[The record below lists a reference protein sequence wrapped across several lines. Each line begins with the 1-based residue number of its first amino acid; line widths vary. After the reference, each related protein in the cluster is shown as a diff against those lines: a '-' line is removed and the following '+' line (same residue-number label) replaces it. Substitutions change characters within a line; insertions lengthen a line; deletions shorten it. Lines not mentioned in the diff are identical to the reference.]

1 MNLIMTFNTAKCQEI
16 FRNRFTGA
24 SGIPFHDFNSG
35 KTINKT
41 TVDPSDISLY
51 CNARKDDILSFYYKS
66 LLSFSEG
73 LDAFS
78 RKNYTWATIK
88 LYYSVYFG
96 LRSSLLCRNIV
107 LVRAN
112 KHLYK
117 FKIALGE
124 QYDKPKEMTDHG
136 GTIHTYVDLFQ
147 RTDFFCS
154 NTLENMNAYFWLKN
168 CREIVNYKDGVFH
181 DPETIDIWD
190 DIIEDITKFGIKK
203 TLTYLVD
210 EKDKYCFLPEYAVLA
225 IPLNR
230 ILIVAQ
236 EVKNELSEQ
245 LQDSQKDWIKSILK
259 DNLDSE
265 YINKLLL
272 SSN

>member
-1 MNLIMTFNTAKCQEI
+1 MTFNTTKCQEV

-24 SGIPFHDFNSG
+24 SGIPFHDFKSG
-35 KTINKT
+35 KAINQ
-41 TVDPSDISLY
+41 TVVDSLDVLLY
-51 CNARKDDILSFYYKS
+51 DNARKEDILNFYYKA
-66 LLSFSEG
+66 LLSFAEG

-96 LRSSLLCRNIV
+96 LRTSLLCRSII

-117 FKIALGE
+117 LKIASGE
-124 QYDKPKEMTDHG
+124 VYNKPKEMTDHG

-154 NTLENMNAYFWLKN
+154 NTLENMNAYFWIKN

-190 DIIEDITKFGIKK
+190 DIIEDIDKLGIKK
-203 TLTYLVD
+203 TLTHFVD
-210 EKDKYCFLPEYAVLA
+210 ERDKYCFLPEYAILA
-225 IPLNR
+225 IPINR
-230 ILIVAQ
+230 ILMVAQ

-245 LQDSQKDWIKSILK
+245 LQDTQKNWVESILK
-259 DNLDSE
+259 EKLNTE

-272 SSN
+272 DSN

>member
-1 MNLIMTFNTAKCQEI
+1 MIFNTTKCQEI

-24 SGIPFHDFNSG
+24 SGIPFADFRSG
-35 KTINKT
+35 KDINET
-41 TVDPSDISLY
+41 SVNSLDIPLY
-51 CNARKDDILSFYYKS
+51 RNAKKEDILSFYYKA

-73 LDAFS
+73 IDAFS
-78 RKNYTWATIK
+78 RGNYTWATIK

-96 LRSSLLCRNIV
+96 LRVSLLCRNIV
-107 LVRAN
+107 LVRAT

-117 FKIALGE
+117 FKIAFGE

-147 RTDFFCS
+147 RTDYFCS
-154 NTLENMNAYFWLKN
+154 NPLEGINAYFWLKD
-168 CREIVNYKDGVFH
+168 CREIVNYKEGEFH
-181 DPETIDIWD
+181 DPDTLTIWN
-190 DIIEDITKFGIKK
+190 DIIKDMAQIGLKK
-203 TLTYLVD
+203 TLSLYVK

-230 ILIVAQ
+230 ILAVAQ
-236 EVKNELSEQ
+236 EVKNEISDKLNDTQ
-245 LQDSQKDWIKSILK
+245 RDWVKTILQD
-259 DNLDSE
+259 NLETE

-272 SSN
+272 N

>member
-1 MNLIMTFNTAKCQEI
+1 MY
-16 FRNRFTGA
+16 G
-24 SGIPFHDFNSG
+24 
-35 KTINKT
+35 
-41 TVDPSDISLY
+41 
-51 CNARKDDILSFYYKS
+51 NARKEDILSFYYKA
-66 LLSFSEG
+66 LLSFAEG
-73 LDAFS
+73 LDAFT

-96 LRSSLLCRNIV
+96 LRSSLLCRNII

-117 FKIALGE
+117 LKIAPGE
-124 QYDKPKEMTDHG
+124 FYDKPKEMTDHG

-147 RTDFFCS
+147 RTDFICS

-181 DPETIDIWD
+181 DPETIDVWD
-190 DIIEDITKFGIKK
+190 DIIVDINKFGIKK
-203 TLTYLVD
+203 TLTYFVD

-236 EVKNELSEQ
+236 EIKNELSEQ
-245 LQDSQKDWIKSILK
+245 LQDSQKDWIESILK

-272 SSN
+272 SSD

>member
-1 MNLIMTFNTAKCQEI
+1 MIFNTTKCQEI

-24 SGIPFHDFNSG
+24 SGIPFHDFRSG
-35 KTINKT
+35 KTINET
-41 TVDPSDISLY
+41 SVDPSDIPLY
-51 CNARKDDILSFYYKS
+51 RNARKEDILSFYYKA

-73 LDAFS
+73 LDSFS

-107 LVRAN
+107 LVRAD

-117 FKIALGE
+117 FKIAFGE
-124 QYDKPKEMTDHG
+124 HYDKPKEMTDHG
-136 GTIHTYVDLFQ
+136 GAIHTYVDLFQ

-154 NTLENMNAYFWLKN
+154 NTLESMNAYFWLKK

-181 DPETIDIWD
+181 DPETIAIWD
-190 DIIEDITKFGIKK
+190 DIITYINKVGIKK
-203 TLTYLVD
+203 TLSSFID
-210 EKDKYCFLPEYAVLA
+210 EKEKYCFLPEYAILA

-245 LQDSQKDWIKSILK
+245 LQDSQKNWIEAMLSDKIEC
-259 DNLDSE
+259 E
-265 YINKLLL
+265 YIKKLLL
-272 SSN
+272 EDI

>member
-1 MNLIMTFNTAKCQEI
+1 MKILNQLTLKELKMNKQRTIVTLIGVILSCALMVGIGLI
-16 FRNRFTGA
+16 FSSSQKNMVDSIVIYSGDYHVRFDQVKIEDLSLIENNIKVKEYAYT
-24 SGIPFHDFNSG
+24 
-35 KTINKT
+35 
-41 TVDPSDISLY
+41 SDIS
-51 CNARKDDILSFYYKS
+51 F
-66 LLSFSEG
+66 
-73 LDAFS
+73 
-78 RKNYTWATIK
+78 
-88 LYYSVYFG
+88 
-96 LRSSLLCRNIV
+96 
-107 LVRAN
+107 
-112 KHLYK
+112 
-117 FKIALGE
+117 ALGE
-124 QYDKPKEMTDHG
+124 KYDKPKEMTDHG
-136 GTIHTYVDLFQ
+136 GTIHTYVDLFH

-168 CREIVNYKDGVFH
+168 CREIVNYKDSVFH

>member
-1 MNLIMTFNTAKCQEI
+1 MISTPEKPSI
-16 FRNRFTGA
+16 
-24 SGIPFHDFNSG
+24 
-35 KTINKT
+35 KTI
-41 TVDPSDISLY
+41 VDPSDISLY

-124 QYDKPKEMTDHG
+124 KYDKPKEMTDHG
-136 GTIHTYVDLFQ
+136 GTIHTYVDLFH

-168 CREIVNYKDGVFH
+168 CREIVNYKDSVFH